1 MLIPQIA
8 DERVVYNSIIIPLPS
23 FPHVVVK
30 YQIKHQKN
38 GRNKMEN

>member
-8 DERVVYNSIIIPLPS
+8 DERVEFVYNSIIIPPRS

-30 YQIKHQKN
+30 YQIKHK
-38 GRNKMEN
+38 KKWME